1 MCGIT
6 GYISRGSGV
15 HFDALQALLKQGE
28 KRGHDGFGYHID
40 GEFENC
46 PEDAFFH
53 SEFFPNIPESYDFLL
68 KHLSISPNTIFL
80 SNHRAA
86 PETESETDPD
96 RLRETLQPIVIG
108 EYADFVLV
116 HNGSVSNFIVNE
128 LKEHFDFE
136 TDIDSEAIIRA
147 YQLFNY
153 NMKDTMEY
161 LSGGFAFLLLDNRK
175 RKLYAVCSH
184 NPLYC
189 GFVKGYGLFYSSTE
203 QGILDAISEIKG
215 IPIIKNTI
223 NIWEDYYVHR
233 VKEYTINEID
243 LQSFMVNE
251 TSFKPRYVTNNFD
264 PYLLRKKEEKTAVLV
279 SASSGL
285 DSSTTLAVLK
295 RAGMNPIAVHFNY
308 GHRGGDAEWCCI
320 ERVTKILDVPLYKF
334 DISEQMGILDSGMLT
349 DKNAKIITGTDAGLK
364 TTAAWTVYRNH
375 LFMTYMAALAEKL
388 IMSGEYSEIY
398 LTGGFMNLTE
408 SGCIVDCEDNL
419 IQLFDNSVVTPGQIS
434 VGTEL
439 LSYNFET
446 NKLDKTTVQKV
457 FHTSHKET
465 YKISVKHTSDAI
477 TKNYFLYLSGEH
489 PIHIVKKGWV
499 KTKDLNKGD
508 GEFRYNFTSYRIDGW
523 EITDI
528 EIIEGEQEMLNFYC
542 EPNNNFFVNK
552 ILTHNS
558 YPDNSERFV
567 DAALKF
573 FKYSI
578 TGTKLKPLYGLCNI
592 LKTEQYI
599 LLRELGLL
607 EQLSPWMISCD
618 RPIVYEYELEES
630 EKLDSDDFNIIHT
643 GFNCSKDGKPACG
656 SGLLSWWAAKMAGV
670 PDLRKYYEVDDKD
683 FVAYEPKSEF
693 KVKDI
698 NLFDIVKRLEIPD
711 KNKQILIESLKKET

>member
-6 GYISRGSGV
+6 GYISRGSGI
-15 HFDALQALLKQGE
+15 HFGALQVLLKQGE
-28 KRGHDGFGYHID
+28 KRGHDGFGYHVD
-40 GEFENC
+40 AEFENC
-46 PEDAFFH
+46 PDDSYFH
-53 SEFFPNIPESYDFLL
+53 SEFFPNIPESYDFLF
-68 KHLSISPNTIFL
+68 KHLSMSPNTIFL

-86 PETESETDPD
+86 PETESETDPN

-128 LKEHFDFE
+128 LKEHTDFE

-147 YQLFNY
+147 YEVFNY
-153 NMKDTMEY
+153 DMKNTMEY

-189 GFVKGYGLFYSSTE
+189 GFVRGYGLFYSSTE
-203 QGILDAISEIKG
+203 KGILDAISEIKG
-215 IPIIKNTI
+215 VPIVKNTI

-251 TSFKPRYVTNNFD
+251 IPFKPRYVTNNYD
-264 PYLLRKKEEKTAVLV
+264 PYPLRKKEKKSAVLV

-308 GHRGGDAEWCCI
+308 GHRGGEAEWCCI
-320 ERVTKILDVPLYKF
+320 NRVTKILDVPLYTF
-334 DISEQMGILDSGMLT
+334 DISNQMSILDSGMLT

-375 LFMTYMAALAEKL
+375 LFMTYMAALAESL
-388 IMSGEYSEIY
+388 IMKEEYTEIY

-408 SGCIVDCEDNL
+408 SG
-419 IQLFDNSVVTPGQIS
+419 
-434 VGTEL
+434 
-439 LSYNFET
+439 
-446 NKLDKTTVQKV
+446 
-457 FHTSHKET
+457 
-465 YKISVKHTSDAI
+465 
-477 TKNYFLYLSGEH
+477 
-489 PIHIVKKGWV
+489 
-499 KTKDLNKGD
+499 
-508 GEFRYNFTSYRIDGW
+508 
-523 EITDI
+523 
-528 EIIEGEQEMLNFYC
+528 
-542 EPNNNFFVNK
+542 
-552 ILTHNS
+552 S

-618 RPIVYEYELEES
+618 RPIVYEYELEEN

-643 GFNCSKDGKPACG
+643 GFNCSKNGKPACG

-670 PDLRKYYEVDDKD
+670 PDLRKYYEVDDED

-693 KVKDI
+693 KVKSI
-698 NLFDIVKRLEIPD
+698 NLFDIVERLEIPD
-711 KNKQILIESLKKET
+711 KNKQILIESLRKDI